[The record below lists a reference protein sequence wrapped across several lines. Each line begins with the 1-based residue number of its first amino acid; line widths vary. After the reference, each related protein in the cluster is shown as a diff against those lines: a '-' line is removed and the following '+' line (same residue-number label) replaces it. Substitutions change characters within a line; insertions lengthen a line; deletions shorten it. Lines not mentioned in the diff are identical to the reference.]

1 MLENAMQLS
10 WQDLYPMML
19 LHKHQSTIWQASVSQ
34 LSRDFAFE
42 NSWLHKASLSWSAYT
57 YTRTVPQLTAIDV
70 VL

>member
-1 MLENAMQLS
+1 
-10 WQDLYPMML
+10 MML
-19 LHKHQSTIWQASVSQ
+19 LHKRQSTIWQASASQ

-42 NSWLHKASLSWSAYT
+42 NSLLHKGSLSWSAYT